1 MPPTNICGFVT
12 TGPLDVGGEGVVGK
26 EDESE
31 QAARNAGKSA
41 KDPIII
47 TLLMFIIV
55 EPPPPR

>member
-1 MPPTNICGFVT
+1 
-12 TGPLDVGGEGVVGK
+12 VGK